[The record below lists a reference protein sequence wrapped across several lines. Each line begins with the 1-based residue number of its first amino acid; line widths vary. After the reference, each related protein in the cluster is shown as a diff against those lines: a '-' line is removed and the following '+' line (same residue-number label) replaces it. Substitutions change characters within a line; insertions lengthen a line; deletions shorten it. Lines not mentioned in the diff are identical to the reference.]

1 MLRLRLTSI
10 FDSALMTRRSLLW
23 LAFTL
28 ALLSG
33 CARQSVEPSQLWGKR
48 TLAEEKAVRNAE
60 QTYQR
65 ALEAAVAALD
75 DGKKPAHAVA
85 KAALARVD
93 GELRTLTRLQLKSI
107 ADASPRGAAVVAR
120 RMSYL
125 PSEGDIAEAEQKVLE
140 RRRTWVE

>member
-10 FDSALMTRRSLLW
+10 FVSALMTRRL
-23 LAFTL
+23 
-28 ALLSG
+28 LLSLTVMLTLLSA
-33 CARQSVEPSQLWGKR
+33 CARQSVEPNQLWGKR
-48 TLAEEKAVRNAE
+48 TLAEEKAVRKAE

-93 GELRTLTRLQLKSI
+93 RELRTLTRLQLKSV

-125 PSEGDIAEAEQKVLE
+125 PSEGDIAVAEQKILE
-140 RRRTWVE
+140 RRRTGVE